1 MFHPAVN
8 NIILTNPKFLYSDK
22 FVIFIY
28 IDFNKLIFYATFLQG
43 FIWISNLSFNVT
55 TSI

>member
-43 FIWISNLSFNVT
+43 FI
-55 TSI
+55 